1 MISLLSYLR
10 LIAASPRFLAFGF
23 VLSFAGSVGQTV
35 IIGAFGPEV
44 RGEFGLSHTAW
55 GAIYMAGTLA
65 SAAILPWTGQLI
77 DRYPLRRFALAV
89 CIGLVVAS
97 AVMASAPK
105 ALFLILATF
114 LLRQFGQALANHTAT
129 TATARYFRSDRG
141 KALALVTQGDAVGKA
156 VIPLIAVVAIAEF
169 GWRAT
174 YGGMAVV
181 TAFVVLPLV
190 VWLLLPFSDAVP
202 EQPQSADSGRDA
214 ETVAET
220 TSWSRRQVLRDGRF
234 YMLLPG
240 ILAPAFILTAVFFHA
255 LEIAAVKGW
264 SGAWMT
270 GNYWIF
276 AAGLILTSLAAGPL
290 VDRITAV
297 RVLPTFLMP
306 IAMALLILWWFDNY
320 LWVPFYLLLL
330 GVSSGISHTAL
341 TALWAEVYGL
351 QHLGGIRAL
360 IVSLTVFTSALGPV
374 VMGALMDWNITV
386 ETICLLMALYCFV
399 ATALMLVA
407 LKGYGATAPAPE
419 G

>member
-1 MISLLSYLR
+1 MQSLISYLR
-10 LIAASPRFLAFGF
+10 LIVASPRFLAFGF
-23 VLSFAGSVGQTV
+23 VLTFAGSVGQTV

-44 RGEFGLSHTAW
+44 RAEFGLSHTAW

-97 AVMASAPK
+97 AVMASAPT

-114 LLRQFGQALANHTAT
+114 LLRQLGQALANHTAT
-129 TATARYFRSDRG
+129 TATARFFRSDRG

-174 YGGMAVV
+174 YGGMAAV
-181 TAFVVLPLV
+181 TAFIILPLV
-190 VWLLLPFSDAVP
+190 FWLLLPYGDAVP
-202 EQPQSADSGRDA
+202 EQPKDA
-214 ETVAET
+214 GNSEAVVTET

-306 IAMALLILWWFDNY
+306 IAMALLILWAFDNY
-320 LWVPFYLLLL
+320 LWVPLYLLLL

-351 QHLGGIRAL
+351 RHLGGIRAL

-374 VMGALMDWNITV
+374 AMGALMDWNMTV
-386 ETICLLMALYCFV
+386 ETICLLMALYCFA

-407 LKGYGATAPAPE
+407 LRGYGATIVTSE
-419 G
+419 S